1 MSQSFL
7 ARLGTI
13 GIALSI
19 WRDLEFDL
27 PACGSIHFCHSRWK
41 KESAPFSSVGS
52 LAPGIF
58 SRLLRREDVQ
68 ED

>member
-27 PACGSIHFCHSRWK
+27 SGVR
-41 KESAPFSSVGS
+41 
-52 LAPGIF
+52 
-58 SRLLRREDVQ
+58 
-68 ED
+68 